1 LTRVGSRRIDRRDRP
16 AVDQR
21 EVVLIRSEEER
32 VVAEFRRRDQDRR
45 YSDRYSIFTPSH
57 LFLVQGRE
65 RYLLR
70 FLAEARVR
78 ELAQA
83 RILDVG
89 CGSGQELGRFAFYGA
104 SRANMVGLDLERD
117 RLARAAQ
124 ADRDLRLVQGN
135 AAALPFRSG
144 SFDLVVQFTVFS
156 SILDRSVRQHAA
168 QEMVRVLKG
177 NGHILWYDCWI
188 NPINPN
194 ARGIGLREIRAL
206 FEGCRV
212 RARRVTLVPPIAR
225 VTVRLSWMASS
236 LLEAFPFLR
245 THYLALISPA

>member
-1 LTRVGSRRIDRRDRP
+1 
-16 AVDQR
+16 
-21 EVVLIRSEEER
+21 VVRIRSEEER
-32 VVAEFRRRDQDRR
+32 IVAEFRRRDQDRR
-45 YSDRYSIFTPSH
+45 YRDRYSIFTPSH
-57 LFLVQGRE
+57 LFLVQSRE
-65 RYLLR
+65 RHLLR
-70 FLAEARVR
+70 LLAEARVR

-89 CGSGQELGRFAFYGA
+89 CGSGQELARFAYYGA
-104 SRANMVGLDLERD
+104 RRPNLVGLDLEGF
-117 RLARAAQ
+117 RLARASQ

-144 SFDLVVQFTVFS
+144 SFDLVIQFTVFS
-156 SILDRSVRQHAA
+156 SILDRSVRQHVAR
-168 QEMVRVLKG
+168 EMVRVLKG
-177 NGHILWYDCWI
+177 TGHILWYDYWI

-194 ARGIGLREIRAL
+194 AKGIGLREIRAL

-212 RARRVTLVPPIAR
+212 RAHRVTLVPPIAR
-225 VTVRLSWMASS
+225 VTVRLSWLASS